1 MEESNAPYNDN
12 KRPIMVNVCVSVTL
26 HKSVRVSVSDYEEI
40 NYGKDEGGWLD
51 IETKVDTP
59 ALIDAVKQQIEL
71 PQEKVKG
78 WCVDEFEVVEE

>member
-12 KRPIMVNVCVSVTL
+12 KRPIMVDVCVSVTL

-40 NYGKDEGGWLD
+40 NYGKDEDGWLD
-51 IETKVDTP
+51 IETKVDTS

-78 WCVDEFEVVEE
+78 WFVDEFEVVEE